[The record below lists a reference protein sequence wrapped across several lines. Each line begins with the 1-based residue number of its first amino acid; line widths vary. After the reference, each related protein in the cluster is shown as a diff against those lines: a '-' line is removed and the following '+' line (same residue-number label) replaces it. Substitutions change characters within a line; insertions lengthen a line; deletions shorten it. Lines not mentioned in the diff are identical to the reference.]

1 MDHSAGQSQRN
12 IKEQQAAVTEGM
24 GRVEARVQE
33 TVEGLKS
40 TVYSAMEGFKQIQ
53 ETVDGAKSTVDAMLE
68 SVKSTVNEM
77 VEHAKPTADLF
88 NDRQQN
94 PWFLMGSAIAMG
106 YILGRLARENTFV
119 R

>member
-1 MDHSAGQSQRN
+1 MDYSAGQSQRS
-12 IKEQQAAVTEGM
+12 IEEQQVAVTESM

-40 TVYSAMEGFKQIQ
+40 TVYSAMEEFKQIQ
-53 ETVDGAKSTVDAMLE
+53 ETVGGAKSAVDAMLE
-68 SVKSTVNEM
+68 HVKGTVNEM
-77 VEHAKPTADLF
+77 VEHVKPTADLL

-94 PWFLMGSAIAMG
+94 PWFLMGSAIVMG
-106 YILGRLARENTFV
+106 YILGSLARENIFV